1 MKIRRYV
8 VKVRLLCSVSNLH
21 TVQLY
26 EDRIPS
32 YTYTAIH
39 VVQCGVQLYTARVQ
53 LYTYTYTYSTKVHMR
68 SLFDDAVNESHVLN
82 IFREELGVCSAAA
95 RSRFLLLLSSGIT
108 KAGSK
113 NVPGYANV
121 LALCLRLFS

>member
-1 MKIRRYV
+1 MKIRSCTKIEYLRT
-8 VKVRLLCSVSNLH
+8 H
-21 TVQLY
+21 
-26 EDRIPS
+26 
-32 YTYTAIH
+32 TAIH
-39 VVQCGVQLYTARVQ
+39 VVQCGVQLYTVRVQ